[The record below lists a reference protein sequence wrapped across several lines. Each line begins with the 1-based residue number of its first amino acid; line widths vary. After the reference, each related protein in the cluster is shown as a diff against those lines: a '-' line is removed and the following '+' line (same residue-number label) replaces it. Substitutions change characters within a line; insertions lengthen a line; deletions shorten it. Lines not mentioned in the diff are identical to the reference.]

1 YTSLHNG
8 RRSSVTRQPH
18 SVYANLNSSSL
29 FIFASK
35 PSSLGLNHLQ
45 KAAERPGLGDNKSQI
60 GHTVTVRST
69 TSIDEGSEFLSRI
82 ATEEDKQQ
90 FFALSKDGS
99 SAVSNAFEKLD
110 LNTLKNV
117 TEKLGLQQCLADK
130 TAKNQSVL
138 HRAAFNTTNPQVF
151 LWLTSIV
158 GDKQQFFARDSDGVS
173 AVSNA
178 FSELDLETLQ
188 QVTKIFGLP
197 QCLATKTAKNESVLH
212 RAAFNAEN
220 PAVFLWLSSIVEDK
234 QQFFALDNYGYSAVS
249 IAFSTLDLATLTKV
263 TEKLGLQQCLSA
275 KTAKNQSVLHR
286 AAFRKANPE
295 VFLWLI
301 DIVEDKQQFFA
312 QDYGGFMA
320 VSIAFEKLDLITL
333 KKVTDKLGLQQCLAA
348 KTAKNES
355 VLYRAALN
363 AANPAVLLWLLS
375 IVKDKQQFF
384 FLNDHGYSAVSAAFL
399 KLDLDTLKQVT
410 EKLGLQ
416 QCLAAKT
423 AKKQS
428 VLHRAAFNTKN
439 PAVFLWLI
447 DIVEDKQQF
456 FVLDDF
462 GYSAVSDAF
471 SFLDLDTLEQVTK
484 KLGLQQCLAAKTA
497 KNDSVLHRAAFNTAK
512 PSVFLW
518 LIAIVEDK
526 QQFFVLDDFGYS
538 AHDAKLEDET
548 AAGQTCVDFACNKEM
563 LEVLFELAD
572 DINEIPKEKSFTL
585 RELLKLVDVAKRAL
599 KLPDKQSA
607 RNYLTQ
613 FNDSSLKASIEDDM
627 KKGQEA
633 GMMPKSEESA
643 EVQMLFRAFE
653 LDSTEML
660 RSLISLGFAI
670 DEIDEQFSL
679 HILTQIRKNQQ
690 GSKSPI
696 IATLQQFFS
705 ERDRNSKTLVLMEY
719 AILLEK
725 PKLLTDLMLLPQFDI
740 IPQTLRLLI
749 YLKLNFRSSK
759 SETMQKVQFRA
770 LNVVVNILDHLYVD
784 GDEDDRKNL
793 FNYLTGSFCTS
804 GKQSAAG
811 PRFLPP
817 IESVSRPAKK
827 PSNEVDKEFVS
838 VMHLVETLDCDDLFA
853 TDCIS
858 NLVDQ
863 QWKKPP
869 PLPWSSSPHCC
880 TGKRPEGAT
889 IQQRY
894 VIHAVSFLLFLLYF
908 AWYVTDFSRTKQS
921 PVPDIILL
929 SYALSFTLQEIND
942 FLNNMSLKDV
952 TIFGRH
958 LKVPGYFT
966 DLFNYFDMAGLLLMW
981 AGLVLKLRGELTGP
995 ILLRSSQVVL
1005 SASFLLLGFRS
1016 VALLSYF
1023 KVTGPK
1029 INMLKSLLFK
1039 DLLPFILILLVLVY
1053 SFGIFFF
1060 NLLFPAFSD
1069 SRDAQALT
1077 KVFTVPVSLAFGIF
1091 ESVIFESCN
1100 PGTLATG
1107 KNFLPNEK
1115 PCADE
1120 EGKRAYDGILMFVYL
1135 LLVNIVMWN
1144 LLIALFS
1151 RTVTKLASRAEV
1163 LWRKNL
1169 FELLREFAEV
1179 SPVPPPLSFPHYA
1192 WKLLRRCRCERRSG
1206 RVGPDGSEPWW
1217 QNKKDFSGY
1226 PEGYKRFLIYQAKRL
1241 REHRPRLQRPVERHK
1256 GDTDVLKAHVENQAQ
1271 DLRDDVLTAQR
1282 EDNARIEAHLKDSI
1296 DSIETQLNEKTEEI
1310 RQRQRKHRR
1319 KTKKQLSEITNML
1332 KQMQQQ
1338 MQRHC
1343 CCRSMSAVKVVHR
1356 HAVVAGLEVQPL

>member
-1 YTSLHNG
+1 MI
-8 RRSSVTRQPH
+8 
-18 SVYANLNSSSL
+18 A
-29 FIFASK
+29 
-35 PSSLGLNHLQ
+35 
-45 KAAERPGLGDNKSQI
+45 
-60 GHTVTVRST
+60 
-69 TSIDEGSEFLSRI
+69 DELSRLCG
-82 ATEEDKQQ
+82 
-90 FFALSKDGS
+90 LSL
-99 SAVSNAFEKLD
+99 EKLLD
-110 LNTLKNV
+110 VRVATGPFKEAKCLHFACECGKKENIKYL
-117 TEKLGLQQCLADK
+117 LQQ
-130 TAKNQSVL
+130 
-138 HRAAFNTTNPQVF
+138 
-151 LWLTSIV
+151 
-158 GDKQQFFARDSDGVS
+158 
-173 AVSNA
+173 
-178 FSELDLETLQ
+178 
-188 QVTKIFGLP
+188 
-197 QCLATKTAKNESVLH
+197 
-212 RAAFNAEN
+212 
-220 PAVFLWLSSIVEDK
+220 
-234 QQFFALDNYGYSAVS
+234 
-249 IAFSTLDLATLTKV
+249 
-263 TEKLGLQQCLSA
+263 
-275 KTAKNQSVLHR
+275 
-286 AAFRKANPE
+286 
-295 VFLWLI
+295 
-301 DIVEDKQQFFA
+301 
-312 QDYGGFMA
+312 
-320 VSIAFEKLDLITL
+320 
-333 KKVTDKLGLQQCLAA
+333 
-348 KTAKNES
+348 
-355 VLYRAALN
+355 
-363 AANPAVLLWLLS
+363 
-375 IVKDKQQFF
+375 
-384 FLNDHGYSAVSAAFL
+384 
-399 KLDLDTLKQVT
+399 
-410 EKLGLQ
+410 
-416 QCLAAKT
+416 
-423 AKKQS
+423 
-428 VLHRAAFNTKN
+428 
-439 PAVFLWLI
+439 
-447 DIVEDKQQF
+447 
-456 FVLDDF
+456 
-462 GYSAVSDAF
+462 
-471 SFLDLDTLEQVTK
+471 
-484 KLGLQQCLAAKTA
+484 
-497 KNDSVLHRAAFNTAK
+497 
-512 PSVFLW
+512 
-518 LIAIVEDK
+518 
-526 QQFFVLDDFGYS
+526 
-538 AHDAKLEDET
+538 DAKLEDET

-563 LEVLFELAD
+563 LEVLIELAD
-572 DINEIPKEKSFTL
+572 DINEAPQKKLFTL

-1271 DLRDDVLTAQR
+1271 DTFGLSMQMSSSCFLMAVIISTAIS
-1282 EDNARIEAHLKDSI
+1282 N
-1296 DSIETQLNEKTEEI
+1296 
-1310 RQRQRKHRR
+1310 
-1319 KTKKQLSEITNML
+1319 
-1332 KQMQQQ
+1332 
-1338 MQRHC
+1338 
-1343 CCRSMSAVKVVHR
+1343 
-1356 HAVVAGLEVQPL
+1356 